1 MTRCLMRYAPLT
13 PVKNQESDKCM
24 SIEGNE
30 AELPILTWDLRQK
43 PFQDFKL
50 NTNFIRMV

>member
-1 MTRCLMRYAPLT
+1 MRYAPLT